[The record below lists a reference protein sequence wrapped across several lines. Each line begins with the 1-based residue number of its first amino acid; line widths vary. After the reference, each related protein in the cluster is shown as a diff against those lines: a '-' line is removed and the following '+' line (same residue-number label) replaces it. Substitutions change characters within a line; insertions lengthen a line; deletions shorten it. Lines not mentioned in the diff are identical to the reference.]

1 MTIGVRLYL
10 LLIAYAPR
18 PIVRLVPRGWRQV
31 QLRRWLAAELE
42 AVAPLAAGR
51 AAPRDGQSLEAL
63 RDRAPRAAG
72 ARRPA
77 ILAAGL
83 EGREQPTR

>member
-42 AVAPLAAGR
+42 AVAPLGR
-51 AAPRDGQSLEAL
+51 AARGDVHSLEAL